1 MGDSCTRPL
10 SLVGCD
16 ARIFRRV
23 VPDVHEYVSAI
34 RHRWCSSPHDS
45 TSRHYVT
52 PLAPTSVRTSA
63 VKHAMGQMLL
73 NAVRIQE

>member
-10 SLVGCD
+10 SLVECD

-23 VPDVHEYVSAI
+23 VPDVHDYVSAI
-34 RHRWCSSPHDS
+34 WHRWRSSPHEG

-52 PLAPTSVRTSA
+52 PLPPTSVRTPV
-63 VKHAMGQMLL
+63 VKHAMGQMLP
-73 NAVRIQE
+73 NAVRIRE